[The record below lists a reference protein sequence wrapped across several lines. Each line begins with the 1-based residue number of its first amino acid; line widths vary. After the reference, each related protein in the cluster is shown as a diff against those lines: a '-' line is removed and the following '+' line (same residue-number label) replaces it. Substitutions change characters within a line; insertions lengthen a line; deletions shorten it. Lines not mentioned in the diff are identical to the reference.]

1 MCVILFLKKK
11 EIEKA
16 MKKSRE
22 IYVQLLYVLEN
33 SKTLTDDSIGIFM
46 TLFEVSKKNMLI
58 YKQHAEHI
66 FECRNEF
73 DSLLSKISTE
83 YSLDRISKVDL
94 AILRVILFDLKEKDL
109 PVEVAVAEAIRIAN
123 KFSSYG
129 SGKYL
134 HAMID
139 SIYKEMKYEKQAALQ

>member
-1 MCVILFLKKK
+1 
-11 EIEKA
+11 

-33 SKTLTDDSIGIFM
+33 SETLSDDSIKIFM
-46 TLFEVSKKNMLI
+46 TLFEVSKKNMLE
-58 YKQHAEHI
+58 YKEHAEKI
-66 FECRNEF
+66 FELRGDF
-73 DSLLSKISTE
+73 DTLLSKISTE
-83 YSLDRISKVDL
+83 YSLDRIAKVDL

-139 SIYKEMKYEKQAALQ
+139 SIYKEMKNEKQAALQ